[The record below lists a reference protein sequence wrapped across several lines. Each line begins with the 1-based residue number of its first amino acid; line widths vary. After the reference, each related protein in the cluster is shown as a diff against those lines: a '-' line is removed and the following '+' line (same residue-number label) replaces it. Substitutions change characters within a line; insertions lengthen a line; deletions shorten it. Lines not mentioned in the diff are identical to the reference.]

1 MNLNIQTVHFDADV
15 KLKNHIEQKIQKLNQ
30 FHDQIINVNIYL
42 KLDNIVHKIKDKI
55 VEIKVAIPKREFFV
69 KQSCKSFEESFEMAM
84 DSIVNQIKKQK
95 DKISHKKII

>member
-55 VEIKVAIPKREFFV
+55 VEIKVAIPKHEFFV

-84 DSIVNQIKKQK
+84 DSIVTQIKKQK
-95 DKISHKKII
+95 DKN

>member
-55 VEIKVAIPKREFFV
+55 VEIKVAIPKHKFFV

-95 DKISHKKII
+95 DKN

>member
-55 VEIKVAIPKREFFV
+55 VEIKVAIPRHEFFV

-84 DSIVNQIKKQK
+84 VSIVNQIKKQK
-95 DKISHKKII
+95 NKK

>member
-15 KLKNHIEQKIQKLNQ
+15 KLKNHIEHKIQKLNQ

-55 VEIKVAIPKREFFV
+55 VEIKVAIPKHEFFV

-84 DSIVNQIKKQK
+84 DSIVNQIKKKK
-95 DKISHKKII
+95 DKN

>member
-55 VEIKVAIPKREFFV
+55 VEIKVAIPKHEFFV

-95 DKISHKKII
+95 DTN

>member
-55 VEIKVAIPKREFFV
+55 VEIKVAIPKHEFFV
-69 KQSCKSFEESFEMAM
+69 KQSCKSFEESFDMAM

-95 DKISHKKII
+95 DKN

>member
-15 KLKNHIEQKIQKLNQ
+15 KLKDHIEQKIQKLNQ

-55 VEIKVAIPKREFFV
+55 VEIKVAIPKHEFFV

-95 DKISHKKII
+95 DKN

>member
-55 VEIKVAIPKREFFV
+55 VEIKVAIPKHEFFV

-84 DSIVNQIKKQK
+84 DSIVNQIKKKK
-95 DKISHKKII
+95 DKN